1 VKTTRR
7 PPSTRPYPRPVDAPL
22 DERERALLDRAIVL
36 GRQGWGRVHPNP
48 LVGCVIARDGEV
60 LGEGWHEEYGGP
72 HAEVQALNDAG
83 EAARGATAY
92 VSLEPCRHQGKTPP
106 CTDALVRAGVSRVVY
121 GAADPGTESGG
132 GAEALR
138 AAGLEVI
145 GPTMNERQA
154 IHENPAFMHNARTG
168 STFVAL
174 KLAMSLDA
182 RIAARVGER
191 TELTGAAA
199 HRWVHSLRAGHD
211 GIMVGAGTALV
222 DDPRLTV
229 REAVAVSRKPAR
241 IVVDSAATIP
251 PGSRLFADIDEVP
264 VFVFV
269 RNEAPR
275 AAVER
280 LEEAGAQV
288 TRVPAGEG
296 GVDLASVFRACWNN
310 DIRSVLC
317 EGGGVMASSL
327 LSLGLVHRLYLLFAP
342 RTLGSGAVPAFADLP
357 DSAWSRWVTTG
368 PSQPLDEDALV
379 IYDRLP
385 HGRL

>member
-1 VKTTRR
+1 
-7 PPSTRPYPRPVDAPL
+7 VDDA
-22 DERERALLDRAIVL
+22 DRALLERAVEL
-36 GRQGWGRVHPNP
+36 GRRGWGRVHPNP
-48 LVGCVIARDGEV
+48 LVGCVIVKDGETIA
-60 LGEGWHEEYGGP
+60 EGWHEEYGGS
-72 HAEVQALNDAG
+72 HAEVRALERAG
-83 EAARGATAY
+83 EDARGATAY

-106 CTDALVRAGVSRVVY
+106 CTDALVRAGVRRVVF
-121 GAADPGTESGG
+121 GAADPGSDSGG

-138 AAGLEVI
+138 AAGIEVV
-145 GPTMNERQA
+145 GPVLSERRA

-229 REAVAVSRKPAR
+229 REAVAVRRQPAR
-241 IVVDSAATIP
+241 IVVDSGATIP
-251 PGSRLFADIDEVP
+251 PGSRLFADVSEVP
-264 VFVFV
+264 VYVFV
-269 RNEAPR
+269 RNDAPS
-275 AAVER
+275 ASVAR
-280 LEEAGAQV
+280 LEGVGAKVQ
-288 TRVPAGEG
+288 RVPAGEG
-296 GVDLASVFRACWNN
+296 GVDLAAVFRACWDNG
-310 DIRSVLC
+310 IRSILC

-327 LSLGLVHRLYLLFAP
+327 LSNGLVQRLYLLLAP

-357 DSAWSRWVTTG
+357 EGAWSRWVPAG
-368 PSQPLDEDALV
+368 PSQALDEDALV
-379 IYDRLP
+379 VYDRLP
-385 HGRL
+385 PGRS